1 MKAKRLYLLV
11 WFLIFEECRNERK
24 SYQCFILYKKNIFF
38 QFNLF
43 SDYDFVEDD
52 SNGTL
57 SEDDFENVELA
68 SCSSLRPR
76 IPNFDALM
84 KK

>member
-1 MKAKRLYLLV
+1 MKESIV
-11 WFLIFEECRNERK
+11 
-24 SYQCFILYKKNIFF
+24 SFILHKNNIFF

-76 IPNFDALM
+76 IPSFDALM